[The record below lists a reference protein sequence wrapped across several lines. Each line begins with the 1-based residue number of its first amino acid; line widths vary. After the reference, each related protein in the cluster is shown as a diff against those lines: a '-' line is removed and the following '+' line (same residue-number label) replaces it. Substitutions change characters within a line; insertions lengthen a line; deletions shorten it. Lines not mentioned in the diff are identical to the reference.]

1 MSYLESAIL
10 LGLVFLPKLLV
21 IYALFHPWYISQYF
35 TPVDLWQPKLSAIE
49 RRKFSF
55 LGKAGNKEA
64 KKTVKIKPT
73 ISALTPV
80 HFSYVQRVPLF
91 KNLISC
97 FLEKLHSSPINFPSS
112 PRSVLHVLPLKFEA
126 TGSHVGPGDPML
138 RDQMNQMD
146 PIRSN
151 KGVAALNLDNKDIP
165 ATATLNWKYC
175 FVLSWILS
183 LVDICWNARWSVWIE
198 RND

>member
-1 MSYLESAIL
+1 MQVGRSF
-10 LGLVFLPKLLV
+10 LVRSCLLV
-21 IYALFHPWYISQYF
+21 TLIKCPKGHKCVGSLCRLVKTLIVSSVRPRDQGTRCSVAGQLIINTKAISCQCKKDVSHFVLTLFPCQNCRWFMLFHPWYIPQYF
-35 TPVDLWQPKLSAIE
+35 PGVDLWQPKLSAIE

-97 FLEKLHSSPINFPSS
+97 FF
-112 PRSVLHVLPLKFEA
+112 
-126 TGSHVGPGDPML
+126 
-138 RDQMNQMD
+138 
-146 PIRSN
+146 
-151 KGVAALNLDNKDIP
+151 
-165 ATATLNWKYC
+165 WKTTPPQ
-175 FVLSWILS
+175 
-183 LVDICWNARWSVWIE
+183 
-198 RND
+198 